1 MKKKQYIQPEIVAFN
16 CIQDNPLLTVSITTV
31 DSGDADLFLDDD
43 DEELEIGRSR
53 YLERGSL

>member
-43 DEELEIGRSR
+43 DEELEMLLTCF
-53 YLERGSL
+53 LER

>member
-31 DSGDADLFLDDD
+31 NSGDADLFLDDD

-53 YLERGSL
+53 YLER